1 MMEGLIAL
9 LFLPS
14 ATLKSAS
21 PPCSSQVFIV
31 SCWACVCIWASNLL
45 FFLFGIQR
53 RIKSQ
58 TRLSPRAINIKAA
71 HFPAPPLDPLWEI
84 SDGAVLLALLF
95 LSQGVLMNQ
104 TSSLDRSSPSFS
116 TKPCVIFGCFPLN
129 LFIHTV
135 MCRSFSSFL
144 IIFAVEATWCK
155 RHDAKIIF
163 WHNGIRGTVIGPR
176 LAGTMHMWA
185 LLCARTTCALQWL
198 ENPNSC

>member
-1 MMEGLIAL
+1 MRCARG
-9 LFLPS
+9 P
-14 ATLKSAS
+14 
-21 PPCSSQVFIV
+21 
-31 SCWACVCIWASNLL
+31 
-45 FFLFGIQR
+45 
-53 RIKSQ
+53 
-58 TRLSPRAINIKAA
+58 INIKAA

-144 IIFAVEATWCK
+144 IIFVLCLRFKKERIGITVGMSSQRK
-155 RHDAKIIF
+155 MYVFVFKQEKI
-163 WHNGIRGTVIGPR
+163 GITVGMSSQR
-176 LAGTMHMWA
+176 KMYVFVLKG
-185 LLCARTTCALQWL
+185 
-198 ENPNSC
+198 